1 MKSLTRVLGLMV
13 LLGIFAARAAFAS
26 QIRIFDEHRS
36 HSPATFQFD
45 VEVSAIPAGQ
55 QARLALDARID
66 WPSLG
71 GSNPWMIVKVNGTII
86 KAKDLLNKPDKF
98 RMSNGLEITWFGGR
112 KNAWRAIYAP
122 DFKKGYDTNEPYAAL
137 GADPYHYV
145 WNITPYLHPGKNVI
159 EITHLKILKDGT
171 DLVLRNGEIEIGD
184 PIAPPASEQVKP
196 APTGPLKT
204 YSAQLNP
211 TVPIVVNGAPGELG
225 IDSGDQRIIVKTR
238 TSLPD
243 GKWWEADDKS
253 TFKPHPDAKVLSWKT
268 PQYSV
273 QRNIQINNHRITVN
287 DTFTNRTSK
296 MIGVMV
302 EHQLRTSQTPSKIFL
317 AGMDVTAQSSHTEN
331 SANPS
336 AFVQLNDGG
345 AALLAE
351 GDIFRAQAL
360 LYREGDT
367 AGLADYHLGIGPNAS
382 VTLQWAIY
390 PLPRG
395 PYKNGDYWDF
405 VNAVRRDWKTNFT
418 IPGPFDFIN
427 AQPQMNAA
435 EVKDYLSSRQV
446 KLICGGI
453 AKYKNGKYAHG
464 TGILFAPEF
473 VKAEK
478 DWAAKVHEAVPGVKV
493 LCYFHEQISSEPDS
507 TVKYADDRDHDIDG
521 KIMSYPYKYDLPI
534 FIPTVDN
541 KYGKALWGYVKTIT
555 DTIGADGLYWDE
567 MSYSVNKYA
576 SGAPWDGCSALI
588 NYKTHAF
595 IKPLSNVS
603 LLTQPLKLQIL
614 DYLRAH
620 GKYFMGNSQAA
631 TQTMMQQN
639 MVRFVETG
647 SYSRLQGA
655 QLECPLGLGNNHA
668 EDSQAD
674 VAQSVRDMLQY
685 GCYYYGWTYRRD
697 VPAWDFEPLLYP
709 MTPQRLGEG
718 FLIGK
723 ERIVTATSGIF
734 AFDDGARGTVYE
746 VDENG
751 ARVKQPGVK
760 ELKTGN
766 RYSYE
771 VRIPSNHFVIIVRQN
786 EPRA

>member
-1 MKSLTRVLGLMV
+1 MKLRNWCSGLV
-13 LLGIFAARAAFAS
+13 VAICFLSINFSRADQINIFE
-26 QIRIFDEHRS
+26 EHRS
-36 HSPATFQFD
+36 HSPTTFQFD
-45 VEVSAIPAGQ
+45 VKVPKIPSNQ
-55 QARLALDARID
+55 QARLSLDARID

-98 RMSNGLEITWFGGR
+98 RMSNGVEITWFGGR
-112 KNAWRAIYAP
+112 KNAWRVIYAP
-122 DFKKGYDTNEPYAAL
+122 DFKKGFDTNEPYAAI

-171 DLVLRNGEIEIGD
+171 DLILRNGAIEIGD
-184 PIAPPASEQVKP
+184 PIAPPASAQVKP
-196 APTGPLKT
+196 APTGPLGTYFVRKT
-204 YSAQLNP
+204 P
-211 TVPIVVNGAPGELG
+211 EMPISVEGAPGKLQ
-225 IDSGDQRIIVKTR
+225 IHSGDQKFTIQTR

-243 GKWWEADDKS
+243 GKWWEADAKS
-253 TFKPHPDAKVLSWKT
+253 TFTSQPNSKVLSWQT

-273 QRNIQINNHRITVN
+273 QRKIQRLRHRVLVS
-287 DTFTNRTSK
+287 DTYTNTSEK

-302 EHQLRTSQTPSKIFL
+302 ENQMNTPRPPSQILL
-317 AGMDVTAQSSHTEN
+317 AGMDVSAKNSRTEN
-331 SANPS
+331 SSNPS
-336 AFVQLNDGG
+336 AFMQLNNGG

-351 GDIFRAQAL
+351 GDILRAQAL
-360 LYREGDT
+360 LYRRGDT
-367 AGLADYHLGIGPNAS
+367 AGLADYHLGIAPNAS

-395 PYKNGDYWDF
+395 PYEKGDYWDF
-405 VNAVRRDWKTNFT
+405 VNAVRDDWNTNFT

-427 AQPQMNAA
+427 AQPKMTTA
-435 EVKDYLSSRQV
+435 EVKEYLSSRQV
-446 KLICGGI
+446 KIICGGI

-473 VKAEK
+473 VQSEK
-478 DWAAKVHEAVPGVKV
+478 EWAAKVHEAAPGVKV
-493 LCYFHEQISSEPDS
+493 LCYFHAQISSEPDS
-507 TVKYADDRDHDIDG
+507 TVKYADDRDHDING
-521 KIMSYPYKYDLPI
+521 KAMSYPYKYDLPI

-555 DTIGADGLYWDE
+555 NTIGADGLYWDE
-567 MSYSVNKYA
+567 MSSSVNKYA

-588 NYKTHAF
+588 NPTTHAL
-595 IKPLSNVS
+595 IKPISNMS
-603 LLTQPLKLQIL
+603 LVMQPLKLQIL

-647 SYSRLQGA
+647 TYSHLVGA
-655 QLECPLGLGNNHA
+655 QLECPLGLGNNHKM
-668 EDSQAD
+668 DSQAA
-674 VAQSVRDMLQY
+674 VAQAVRDMLQY
-685 GCYYYGWTYRRD
+685 GCYYYGWTYRRNP
-697 VPAWDFEPLLYP
+697 PAWDFEPLMYP

-718 FLIGK
+718 FVIGK
-723 ERIVTATSGIF
+723 ERIVTAASGIF
-734 AFDDGARGTVYE
+734 AFDDGARGAIYE

-760 ELKTGN
+760 ELKSGK

-771 VRIPSNHFVIIVRQN
+771 VRIPSNHFVIMVR
-786 EPRA
+786 E

>member
-1 MKSLTRVLGLMV
+1 MKSLNW
-13 LLGIFAARAAFAS
+13 LLGIIVACCFFGIRIVRAD
-26 QIRIFDEHRS
+26 QIKIFDEHRS

-45 VEVSAIPAGQ
+45 VTVPAIPAGQ

-66 WPSLG
+66 WPTLS
-71 GSNPWMIVKVNGTII
+71 GSNPWMIVKVNDTII

-112 KNAWRAIYAP
+112 QNAWRVIYAP
-122 DFKKGYDTNEPYAAL
+122 DFKKGYDTNEPYAAM

-171 DLVLRNGEIEIGD
+171 DLILRNGEIEIGD
-184 PIAPPASEQVKP
+184 PIAPPASEQAKP
-196 APTGPLKT
+196 APTGPLGTNFVQKT
-204 YSAQLNP
+204 PEL
-211 TVPIVVNGAPGELG
+211 PIHVEGAPGELH
-225 IDSGDQRIIVKTR
+225 IQTGDQKFTVQTR

-243 GKWWEADDKS
+243 GKWWTADAKS
-253 TFKPHPDAKVLSWKT
+253 TFTSQSDSKVLSWQT
-268 PQYSV
+268 PLYSV
-273 QRNIQINNHRITVN
+273 QRKIQIQQHRILVS
-287 DTFTNRTSK
+287 DTYTNISEK

-302 EHQLRTSQTPSKIFL
+302 EHQLQTPETPSKILL
-317 AGMDVTAQSSHTEN
+317 AGMDVSAQKSRTEN
-331 SANPS
+331 STNPS
-336 AFVQLNDGG
+336 VFLQLENGG

-351 GDIFRAQAL
+351 GDIFRAQAME
-360 LYREGDT
+360 YREGDT

-395 PYKNGDYWDF
+395 PYENGDYWDF
-405 VNAVRRDWKTNFT
+405 VNTVRGDWKTNFT

-427 AQPQMNAA
+427 AQPQMSVA

-446 KLICGGI
+446 KIICGGI

-473 VKAEK
+473 VQNEK
-478 DWAAKVHEAVPGVKV
+478 DWATKVHATVPGVKV
-493 LCYFHEQISSEPDS
+493 LCYFHSQISSEPDS
-507 TVKYADDRDHDIDG
+507 AVKYADDRDHDIDG
-521 KIMSYPYKYDLPI
+521 KEMSYPYQYDLPI
-534 FIPTVDN
+534 FIPTIDN
-541 KYGKALWGYVKTIT
+541 KYGKALWGYVKTII

-567 MSYSVNKYA
+567 MSHSFNTYA
-576 SGAPWDGCSALI
+576 SRAPWDGCSALI
-588 NYKTHAF
+588 NPTTHEF
-595 IKPLSNVS
+595 IKPISNVA
-603 LLTQPLKLQIL
+603 LVTQPLRLQIL
-614 DYLRAH
+614 DDLRRH

-647 SYSRLQGA
+647 SYSALPGA
-655 QLECPLGLGNNHA
+655 QLECPLGLANNHP
-668 EDSQAD
+668 EDTQAD
-674 VAQSVRDMLQY
+674 VAQSVRDMLHY
-685 GCYYYGWTYRRD
+685 GCYYYGWTYRRNP
-697 VPAWDFEPLLYP
+697 PAWDFEPLMYP

-718 FLIGK
+718 FVIGK
-723 ERIVTATSGIF
+723 ERIVTAASGIF
-734 AFDDGARGTVYE
+734 AFNDGARGDIYG

-751 ARVKQPGVK
+751 ARVKLPGVK
-760 ELKTGN
+760 ELKAGN

-771 VRIPSNHFVIIVRQN
+771 VRIPSNHFVIIVR
-786 EPRA
+786 R

>member
-1 MKSLTRVLGLMV
+1 MKSRNW
-13 LLGIFAARAAFAS
+13 LLGIIVACCLLGGRTVRAN
-26 QIRIFDEHRS
+26 QIKLFDEHRS

-45 VEVSAIPAGQ
+45 VTVPAIPAGQ

-66 WPSLG
+66 WPTLG
-71 GSNPWMIVKVNGTII
+71 GSNPWMIVKVNNTII
-86 KAKDLLNKPDKF
+86 TPKNLLNKPDKF
-98 RMSNGLEITWFGGR
+98 RMSNGMEITWFGPR
-112 KNAWRAIYAP
+112 VNAWRVIYAP
-122 DFKKGYDTNEPYAAL
+122 DFKKGYDTNEAYAAL
-137 GADPYHYV
+137 NANPYRYV
-145 WNITPYLHPGKNVI
+145 WNITPFLHPGKNVI

-171 DLVLRNGEIEIGD
+171 NLVLRNGAIEIGD
-184 PIAPPASEQVKP
+184 PIAPPASVQVKP
-196 APTGPLKT
+196 APTGPLEKYVTQKT
-204 YSAQLNP
+204 PALP
-211 TVPIVVNGAPGELG
+211 LKVDGAPGELRVR
-225 IDSGDQRIIVKTR
+225 SGNQNLTVQTR

-243 GKWWEADDKS
+243 GKWWQADAKS
-253 TFKPHPDAKVLSWKT
+253 TFTPQPDSKVLSWQT

-273 QRNIQINNHRITVN
+273 QRKIQIENHRITIN
-287 DTFTNRTSK
+287 DTFTNRTNK

-302 EHQLRTSQTPSKIFL
+302 EHQLLTSQPPSKILL
-317 AGMDVTAQSSHTEN
+317 AGMDVIAKNSRTEN
-331 SANPS
+331 STNPS

-351 GDIFRAQAL
+351 GDTFRAHAL
-360 LYREGDT
+360 LLRQNDT
-367 AGLADYHLGIGPNAS
+367 AGLADYHLGIAPNAS

-390 PLPRG
+390 PIPRG
-395 PYKNGDYWDF
+395 PYENGDYWDF
-405 VNAVRRDWKTNFT
+405 VNAVRGDWKTNFT

-427 AQPQMNAA
+427 AQPQMNAV
-435 EVKDYLSSRQV
+435 EVKNYLSGRQV
-446 KLICGGI
+446 KIICGGI
-453 AKYKNGKYAHG
+453 AKYKDGKYAHG

-473 VKAEK
+473 VQAEK
-478 DWAAKVHEAVPGVKV
+478 DWAAKVHEVVPGVKV

-521 KIMSYPYKYDLPI
+521 KEMSYPYKYDLPM

-541 KYGKALWGYVKTIT
+541 KYGKALWEYVKTIT

-567 MSYSVNKYA
+567 MSHSVNTYA
-576 SGAPWDGCSALI
+576 SGEPWDGCSALI
-588 NYKTHAF
+588 NPTTHAL

-655 QLECPLGLGNNHA
+655 QLECPLGLGNNHN
-668 EDSQAD
+668 EDTPAD

-685 GCYYYGWTYRRD
+685 GCYYYGWTYRRN
-697 VPAWDFEPLLYP
+697 VPTWDFEPLLYP

-718 FLIGK
+718 FVIGK
-723 ERIVTATSGIF
+723 ERIVTAASGIF
-734 AFDDGARGTVYE
+734 AFDDGARGDIYE
-746 VDENG
+746 VDEDG
-751 ARVKQPGVK
+751 AKVKQPGVK

-771 VRIPSNHFVIIVRQN
+771 VRIPSNHFVIIVR
-786 EPRA
+786 R